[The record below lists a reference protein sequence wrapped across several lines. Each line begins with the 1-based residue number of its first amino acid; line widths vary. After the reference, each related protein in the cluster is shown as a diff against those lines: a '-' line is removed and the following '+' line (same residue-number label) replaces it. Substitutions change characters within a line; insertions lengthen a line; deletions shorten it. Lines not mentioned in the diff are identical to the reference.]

1 MARKFIIYFLVFFL
15 FSALISASAQTTFPS
30 GFISETVISNLAGPT
45 TIAFAEDGRIFIGQ
59 KDGKVRVFEN
69 GALLPTPFI
78 DLTSEVNNYW
88 DRGLL
93 GITLHPDFPN
103 TPYVYLL
110 YTYDPPEAVD
120 DGTGA
125 RVARLI
131 RVSADPNNTNVY
143 LAGSEVV
150 LLGTNSTYQN
160 IGNPNSS
167 ANNNPPSC
175 FQSETFIQDCI
186 AADSPSHTI
195 GTVTFGIDGSLLVS
209 SGDGAHF
216 NTVDVRALRALDLN
230 SLNGK
235 ILRINPLTG
244 EGYPNNPFYNGDLNS
259 NQSKVYSYG
268 LRNPFRTTV
277 HPSTGEIY
285 IGDVGWGSW
294 EEINTGMGKNFGW
307 PCYEGR
313 DSGISRQN
321 GSYRNNSQTSATCA
335 ALYNQGV
342 SAVQAPLYAYDH
354 SNDSS
359 SVQAGSFYLGSAYP
373 SEYHSALF
381 FADYNGDWIRYLTN
395 VNSTATKFDF
405 GLDVTPNAQSGPSGG
420 IVHLIAGPD
429 TNLYYVTYYGPT
441 LNTSEVRRI
450 RYTTGGNTPPTA
462 KANANITSGYSPLN
476 VTFSSTGT
484 FDPDADMLTYDW
496 DFGDGNTGSGQNVSH
511 TYTVSGEYIATL
523 TVTDPSSATSI
534 DTVTITIGNLEP
546 VASISSPADGVTYSV
561 GDEIAFSGTGTD
573 NEDGNLSGNS
583 LQWSV
588 LLHHNDHIHFDFAP
602 NLSGNHGSFEIPD
615 HGDST
620 WIELCLVAIDSIGLS
635 DQECIPLL
643 PNITQITLD
652 TSPPNLSVW
661 YSGVEHISPY
671 NAYTITNSVRD
682 ISAPLEQNECWDF
695 VSWSHGQP
703 ASHQLLINQ
712 NQTFTANYV
721 STCPVVLSINRADPN
736 PNGAQTV
743 NFTVTFS
750 ESVTGVNA
758 SDFSL
763 TTNLS
768 GASISQVSG
777 SGSTYQV
784 SVTTG
789 SGNDTLELNLIDNDT
804 IKDSNNNP
812 LGGSGNGNGNFTSEI
827 YSIIKTMPNSAPT
840 LTLPRANFQTN
851 NALPTFSWR
860 QISNAIGYEIY
871 IATDNSFNNIV
882 LHQYLNTVSFTPSTN
897 LPDGTYYWK
906 VRGFNGRFSP
916 SRKLVI
922 DTTPPAT
929 PTLTSPMDGAILT
942 STPTFRWI
950 PSAGAVLYEVQF
962 STDNFTTIYR
972 QHTIRSTSQRLAVL
986 PKDSYSWRVR
996 VKDALGNW
1004 SDWSII
1010 CTFTIQ

>member
-1 MARKFIIYFLVFFL
+1 MARKFIVYFLVFFL
-15 FSALISASAQTTFPS
+15 FSTIISASAQTTFPT
-30 GFISETVISNLAGPT
+30 GFISETVVANLAGPT
-45 TIAFAEDGRIFIGQ
+45 TIAFANDGRIFIGQ
-59 KDGKVRVFEN
+59 KDGKVKVFQN
-69 GALLPTPFI
+69 GVLLPTPFI
-78 DLTSEVNNYW
+78 DLTNEVNNYW

-93 GITLHPDFPN
+93 GIALHPDFPS

-125 RVARLI
+125 RVARLM
-131 RVSADPNNTNVY
+131 RVSANPSNTNVY
-143 LAGSEVV
+143 LPGSEVI

-160 IGNPNSS
+160 IGTPNSS
-167 ANNNPPSC
+167 GNPNPPSC
-175 FQSETFIQDCI
+175 YQNNQHIQDCI

-216 NTVDVRALRALDLN
+216 NTVDVRALRSLDLT

-235 ILRINPLTG
+235 ILRINPITG
-244 EGYPNNPFYNGDLNS
+244 EGYPNNPFYNGDPNS

-285 IGDVGWGSW
+285 IGDVGWGTW
-294 EEINTGMGKNFGW
+294 EEINTGLGKNFGW

-313 DSGISRQN
+313 DGGVSRQS
-321 GSYRNNSQTSATCA
+321 GSYKNNAQTSATCA
-335 ALYNQGV
+335 ALYAQGV

-354 SNDSS
+354 SSDSS
-359 SVQAGSFYLGSAYP
+359 SVQAGSFYLGDAYP

-395 VNSTATKFDF
+395 VNSTAIKFDF
-405 GLDVTPNAQSGPSGG
+405 GIDVTPNAQSGPSGG
-420 IVHLIAGPD
+420 IVQLIAGPD

-450 RYTTGGNTPPTA
+450 RYVAGGNTPPTA
-462 KANANITSGYSPLN
+462 NANADVTSGYIPLTVN
-476 VTFSSTGT
+476 FSSTGT
-484 FDPDADMLTYDW
+484 YDPDADPLTYEW
-496 DFGDGNTGSGQNVSH
+496 DFGDGNTASGENVLH
-511 TYTVSGEYIATL
+511 TYTTNDTYIATL
-523 TVTDPSSATSI
+523 TVTDSSNVTST

-546 VASISSPADGVTYSV
+546 VASISSPANGTTYSV
-561 GDEIAFSGTGTD
+561 DDVISFSGTGVD
-573 NEDGNLSGNS
+573 NEDGNLSGSS
-583 LQWSV
+583 LKWSV

-602 NLSGNHGSFEIPD
+602 NLTGNNGSFETPD
-615 HGDST
+615 HGDNT
-620 WIELCLVAIDSIGLS
+620 WMELCLTVTDSGNLS
-635 DQECIPLL
+635 DQECISLI
-643 PNITQITLD
+643 PNITEITFN
-652 TSPPNLSVW
+652 TSPTNLSIW
-661 YSGVEHISPY
+661 YNGEEHIAPHTI
-671 NAYTITNSVRD
+671 YTVTNSVRD
-682 ISAPLEQNECWDF
+682 VSAPLTQGECWDF

-703 ASHQLLINQ
+703 ASHQLLVNQ
-712 NQTFTANYV
+712 NQTLTATYV
-721 STCPVVLSINRADPN
+721 SSCPVVLSINRTDPN

-768 GASISQVSG
+768 GAAISQVSG
-777 SGSTYQV
+777 SGSIYQV
-784 SVTTG
+784 SVATG
-789 SGNDTLELNLIDNDT
+789 SGNDTLELNLIDNDS
-804 IKDSNNNP
+804 IKDSQNNP
-812 LGGSGNGNGNFTSEI
+812 LGGAGNGNGNFTSEI
-827 YSIIKTMPNSAPT
+827 YNIIKTTPSSAPN

-851 NALPTFSWR
+851 HALPTFSWG

-882 LHQYLNTVSFTPSTN
+882 LYQYLNTTSFTPTTN

-922 DTTPPAT
+922 DTTPPAI
-929 PTLTSPMDGAILT
+929 PTLTSPMDGATLT
-942 STPTFRWI
+942 STPTFRWT

-972 QHTIRSTSQRLAVL
+972 QHTVRSAGQRLAAL
-986 PKDSYSWRVR
+986 PKGSFSWRVR
-996 VKDALGNW
+996 AKDALGNW
-1004 SDWSII
+1004 SDWSAIR
-1010 CTFTIQ
+1010 TFTIQ

>member
-15 FSALISASAQTTFPS
+15 FSTIISASAQTTFPT
-30 GFISETVISNLAGPT
+30 GFISETVVANLAGPT
-45 TIAFAEDGRIFIGQ
+45 TIAFANDGRIFIGQ

-69 GALLPTPFI
+69 GVLLPTLFI
-78 DLTSEVNNYW
+78 DLTNEVNNYW

-93 GITLHPDFPN
+93 GIALHPDFPT

-125 RVARLI
+125 RVARLM
-131 RVSADPNNTNVY
+131 RVSANPNNTNVY
-143 LAGSEVV
+143 LPGSEVI

-167 ANNNPPSC
+167 GNPNPASCYQNNAH
-175 FQSETFIQDCI
+175 IQDCI
-186 AADSPSHTI
+186 AADSPTHTI

-216 NTVDVRALRALDLN
+216 NTVDVRALRSLDLT

-235 ILRINPLTG
+235 ILRINPITG
-244 EGYPNNPFYNGDLNS
+244 EGYPNNPFYNGDPNS

-285 IGDVGWGSW
+285 IGDVGWGTW
-294 EEINTGMGKNFGW
+294 EEINTGLGKNFGW

-313 DSGISRQN
+313 DGGISRQS
-321 GSYRNNSQTSATCA
+321 GSYKNNAQTSATCA
-335 ALYNQGV
+335 ALYNQGL

-354 SNDSS
+354 SNGSS
-359 SVQAGSFYLGSAYP
+359 SVQAGSFYLGDAYP

-420 IVHLIAGPD
+420 IVQLIAGPD

-450 RYTTGGNTPPTA
+450 RYVAGGNTPPTA
-462 KANANITSGYSPLN
+462 NANADVTSGYIPLTVN
-476 VTFSSTGT
+476 FSSDGT
-484 FDPDADMLTYDW
+484 YDPDADLLTYEW
-496 DFGDGNTGSGQNVSH
+496 DFGDGNTASGENVSH
-511 TYTVSGEYIATL
+511 TYTTSGEYIATL
-523 TVTDPSSATSI
+523 TVADPSNTTST

-546 VASISSPADGVTYSV
+546 VASISSPANGTTYSV
-561 GDEIAFSGTGTD
+561 DDVISFSGTGVD
-573 NEDGNLSGNS
+573 NEDGNLSGSS
-583 LQWSV
+583 LKWSV

-602 NLSGNHGSFEIPD
+602 NLTGNNGSFETPD
-615 HGDST
+615 HGDNT
-620 WIELCLVAIDSIGLS
+620 WMELCLTVTDSGNLS
-635 DQECIPLL
+635 DQECISLI
-643 PNITQITLD
+643 PNITETTFN
-652 TSPPNLSVW
+652 TSPTNLSIW
-661 YSGVEHISPY
+661 YNGEEHITPHTI
-671 NAYTITNSVRD
+671 YTVTNSVRD
-682 ISAPLEQNECWDF
+682 VSAPLTQGECWDF
-695 VSWSHGQP
+695 VSWSHGQT

-712 NQTFTANYV
+712 NQTLTANYV
-721 STCPVVLSINRADPN
+721 SSCPVVLSINRADLN

-750 ESVTGVNA
+750 EPVTGVNA

-777 SGSTYQV
+777 SGSIYQV

-789 SGNDTLELNLIDNDT
+789 SGNDTLELNLVDNDS
-804 IKDSNNNP
+804 IKDSQNNP
-812 LGGSGNGNGNFTSEI
+812 LGGAGNNNGNFTSEI
-827 YSIIKTMPNSAPT
+827 YNIIKTTPNSAPN
-840 LTLPRANFQTN
+840 LTLPRANSQTN
-851 NALPTFSWR
+851 NALPTFSWG
-860 QISNAIGYEIY
+860 QVSTAIGYEIY

-882 LHQYLNTVSFTPSTN
+882 LYQYLNTTSFTPTTN

-922 DTTPPAT
+922 DTTPPAI
-929 PTLTSPMDGAILT
+929 PNLTSPMDGATLT
-942 STPTFRWI
+942 STPTFRWT

-962 STDNFTTIYR
+962 STDNFTSIYR
-972 QHTIRSTSQRLAVL
+972 QNTVRSAGQRLAAL
-986 PKDSYSWRVR
+986 PKGSFSWRVR
-996 VKDALGNW
+996 AKDALGNW
-1004 SDWSII
+1004 SDWSTIR
-1010 CTFTIQ
+1010 TFTIQ